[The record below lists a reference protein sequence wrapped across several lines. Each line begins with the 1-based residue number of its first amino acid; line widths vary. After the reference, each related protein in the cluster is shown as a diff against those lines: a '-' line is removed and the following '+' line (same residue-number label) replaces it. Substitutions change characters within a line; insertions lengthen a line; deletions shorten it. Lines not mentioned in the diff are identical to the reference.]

1 MAHPEAAARFV
12 ADTARVRW
20 HDEILWGL
28 RTRRDQA
35 AAKLPE
41 WEALR
46 TTAAGIK
53 AHTLSRLADYL
64 EQFEERATAC
74 GARVHWARDA
84 AAHNAIVH
92 GILSGRG
99 VTRVVKSK
107 SMLTEECG
115 LNPYL
120 EARGI
125 EVIDTDLGERIVQ
138 LAGEP
143 PSHLVAPAIHKRRA
157 EIGDLFHR
165 HLGTAAGA
173 TDPGYLTEAARA
185 HLREKFLGA
194 QAGLSGVNFAVAETG
209 GIVVVTNEGNADMG
223 TSLPPL
229 HVASMGVEKLVPR
242 LADLA
247 VMTRL
252 LARSTTGQP
261 LSVYTSH
268 FHGPRPGGELHVVIV
283 DNGRSR
289 LLAQPQH
296 RRALSC
302 IRCGACL
309 NTCPVFRRSGGHSY
323 GAVIPGPIGSVLS
336 PARDPVAH
344 AALPFASSLCGSCSD
359 VCPVQVD
366 LHHQL
371 LAWRGELVRAGAL
384 PAGKRLAMRLASL
397 VLRHAWLYALAGR
410 AARWLGRHLPPA
422 LLRRAGSWPRQ
433 RELPPFPRERFRDLY
448 RRSRRGG

>member
-1 MAHPEAAARFV
+1 MGHPEAAARFA
-12 ADTARVRW
+12 ADTERVRW

-28 RTRRDQA
+28 RTRRDRA
-35 AAKLPE
+35 AASLPE

-64 EQFEERATAC
+64 EQFEERAQAC
-74 GARVHWARDA
+74 GARVHWAADA
-84 AAHNAIVH
+84 ASHNAIVH
-92 GILSGRG
+92 RILSERG
-99 VTRVVKSK
+99 VRRVVKSK

-115 LNPYL
+115 LNPFL

-125 EVIDTDLGERIVQ
+125 EIVDTDLGERIVQ

-143 PSHLVAPAIHKRRA
+143 PSHLVAPAIHKRRS
-157 EIGDLFHR
+157 EIGELFHQ
-165 HLGTAAGA
+165 HLGTA
-173 TDPGYLTEAARA
+173 PGLTEPALLTEAARQ
-185 HLREKFLGA
+185 HLREKFLA
-194 QAGLSGVNFAVAETG
+194 ADAGLSGVNFAVAETG

-223 TSLPPL
+223 ASLPPL

-261 LSVYTSH
+261 LSVYTTH
-268 FHGPRPGGELHVVIV
+268 FHGPRPHGELHIVIV

-289 LLAQPQH
+289 LLAQPEH

-336 PARDPVAH
+336 PARDPRAH
-344 AALPFASSLCGSCSD
+344 ATLPYASSLCGSCSD
-359 VCPVQVD
+359 VCPVRVD

-371 LAWRGELVRAGAL
+371 LAWRGELARAGAL
-384 PAGKRLAMRLASL
+384 PAGKRLGMKLAAL
-397 VLRHAWLYALAGR
+397 VFRHPALYALAGR
-410 AARWLGRHLPPA
+410 VARWLGRHLPRGLVYGQWNA
-422 LLRRAGSWPRQ
+422 WGRQ
-433 RELPPFPRERFRDLY
+433 RELPPVPRESFRQAY
-448 RRSRRGG
+448 RRARRG